1 MANETQIYGHIKN
14 KHDLE
19 VNWLKAVNFTP
30 KDGELI
36 IYEAE
41 TTRDPLPAGRTERY
55 ATPRLKIGD
64 GKTNVN
70 DLPFV
75 TSGSSNNNL
84 SSVFYVT
91 LTREMG
97 AYLSDVTYAQ
107 IKAAYDA
114 GNGIYCKVIGAS
126 DSGIGYSD
134 FCLPLTRLGWNANS
148 FIFQGTFGARGEEAY
163 NVVKSITVTI
173 SSASNNVEFSTISSP
188 QIYDL
193 IEEKTEVKMKIW
205 TTNDMGGT

>member
-36 IYEAE
+36 VYEAE
-41 TTRDPLPAGRTERY
+41 TESDLLPAGRTERY
-55 ATPRLKIGD
+55 TTPRLKIGD

-75 TSGSSNNNL
+75 TSGSSSNNNL

-91 LTREMG
+91 LTMEMG
-97 AYLSDVTYAQ
+97 WYSSDATYAQ

-114 GNGIYCKVIGAS
+114 GNGIYCNVIGTENYGS
-126 DSGIGYSD
+126 SYGD
-134 FCLPLTRLGWNANS
+134 FCLPLTRLGDNS
-148 FIFQGTFGARGEEAY
+148 FIFIGVFDTFDADPI
-163 NVVKSITVTI
+163 VKGIKVTI
-173 SSASNNVEFSTISSP
+173 DSASNNVEFFTIYSP
-188 QIYDL
+188 ESVRVIA
-193 IEEKTEVKMKIW
+193 EEAVAQKTQVQLVRWGE
-205 TTNDMGGT
+205 TD